1 VNGAKGA
8 MESQPRVVIRPEML
22 FIYCAMRQML
32 LALLVG
38 AALTACGN
46 VAIGPVDHSCA
57 VNPTRGGDGSG
68 CDRS

>member
-1 VNGAKGA
+1 
-8 MESQPRVVIRPEML
+8 MH
-22 FIYCAMRQML
+22 FIYSAMRQML

-46 VAIGPVDHSCA
+46 VAIGPVDHSCV

>member
-1 VNGAKGA
+1 VNGAKGVV
-8 MESQPRVVIRPEML
+8 ESQPRVVICPEMH

-46 VAIGPVDHSCA
+46 VAIGPVDHSCT

>member
-1 VNGAKGA
+1 
-8 MESQPRVVIRPEML
+8 MH

-46 VAIGPVDHSCA
+46 VAIGPVDHSCV

>member
-1 VNGAKGA
+1 
-8 MESQPRVVIRPEML
+8 MIRPEMH

-46 VAIGPVDHSCA
+46 VAIGPVDHSCT